1 MTAVIALLFIWISW
15 MKNREGVNRDLVDDT
30 VDISLDTAGVPE
42 RSRYLLFSLNN

>member
-1 MTAVIALLFIWISW
+1 

-30 VDISLDTAGVPE
+30 VDISLDIARVRE

>member
-1 MTAVIALLFIWISW
+1 

-42 RSRYLLFSLNN
+42 RSCYLLFSLNN